1 MNHKIL
7 IIILS
12 LIIVL
17 LSISIGVMFLD
28 NMHNNNGIKY
38 ENYSVN
44 GTGTTIEIPVN
55 SKIVE
60 DKKLINITND
70 ENIHVLIYKNTEES
84 KTGLMDA
91 NTDIMDEK
99 LNKET
104 KELVQVFSYDSE
116 ARNHIINS
124 IKFGKAI
131 KTDENKTTETKTP
144 EVDHSKDPVYCA
156 ICGAYVATKYEI
168 DHAPGAGYFIDP
180 NTGKIICDNCASK
193 QIEAENENYENYEVG
208 EQADGSYID
217 FDGNIWESYDEY
229 LYENNLE

>member
-124 IKFGKAI
+124 IKTFM
-131 KTDENKTTETKTP
+131 
-144 EVDHSKDPVYCA
+144 
-156 ICGAYVATKYEI
+156 
-168 DHAPGAGYFIDP
+168 
-180 NTGKIICDNCASK
+180 
-193 QIEAENENYENYEVG
+193 NY
-208 EQADGSYID
+208 
-217 FDGNIWESYDEY
+217 
-229 LYENNLE
+229 